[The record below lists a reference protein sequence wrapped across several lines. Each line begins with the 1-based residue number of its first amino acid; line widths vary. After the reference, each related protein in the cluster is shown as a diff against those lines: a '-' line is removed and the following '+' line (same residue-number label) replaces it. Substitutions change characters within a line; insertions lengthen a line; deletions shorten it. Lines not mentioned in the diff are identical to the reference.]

1 MSISRRCATGML
13 LAAPF
18 IARSANA
25 ATFPAPGVWPSGSP
39 ARVGPSVTKL
49 MEAQAYAQQFGG
61 GAGCV
66 IRNGLLVHSWGSL
79 SQLYY
84 VQSATKSFG
93 SVLLGFAVDDGKV
106 DVTAPA
112 QRYLPGVGAIPST
125 NMATAWLDDIRVD
138 HLATHLGGFPKSR
151 LPSALVAR
159 PGSQFLYSD
168 GGTNWRAPRLTRI

>member
-1 MSISRRCATGML
+1 MFIGRRCPSGML

-18 IARSANA
+18 IARAANA

-39 ARVGPSVTKL
+39 AGVGPGGTKL
-49 MEAQAYAQQFGG
+49 KQAQAYAQRYGG

-93 SVLLGFAVDDGKV
+93 SALLGFAVDCCKGGDTA
-106 DVTAPA
+106 TAPH
-112 QRYLPGVGAIPST
+112 Y
-125 NMATAWLDDIRVD
+125 
-138 HLATHLGGFPKSR
+138 
-151 LPSALVAR
+151 
-159 PGSQFLYSD
+159 
-168 GGTNWRAPRLTRI
+168 